1 MPKPFFR
8 GSRAQTYAIAV
19 AGLMLVIDFAFSLNH
34 GLAPAVDMAESASLQ
49 ASITQETASTSTA
62 AAKARVLQRKLERTK
77 TPVPNVRRQDND
89 LCGIQRESTVTL
101 EGELKIQTVEK
112 PDGARAYWIKASKCP
127 DELYSIVSIDH
138 HNRIDKIID
147 CQNTNLTELALNSG
161 LQFTIMTVVPS
172 PDVHALALAGSGRL
186 LVNCPDT
193 GLTITRDGF
202 FNRRAGLLKN
212 SEGCVAWTRKDGGRP
227 VRLAHDEHVD
237 EKGCT
242 ASGQECFEV
251 LEPDERDVDAFNF
264 KTKNSL
270 SVINPR
276 GLRPVRDAHVYENSV
291 EDLDS
296 SDRSLTGVANWE
308 PIKPTTLPSC
318 P

>member
-1 MPKPFFR
+1 MPKSFFR
-8 GSRAQTYAIAV
+8 GSRAQTYALAV
-19 AGLMLVIDFAFSLNH
+19 AALMLVTDFAFSLRPH
-34 GLAPAVDMAESASLQ
+34 RASAYDVEETASLQ
-49 ASITQETASTSTA
+49 NATTLEPTLTSTDK
-62 AAKARVLQRKLERTK
+62 AKARVLQRKLERTK
-77 TPVPNVRRQDND
+77 PPVPNFNRQDND
-89 LCGIQRESTVTL
+89 LCRIQRESTLTL
-101 EGELKIQTVEK
+101 DGELKIQTVQK
-112 PDGARAYWIKASKCP
+112 PDGARAYWIKASTCP

-138 HNRIDKIID
+138 DNRIDKVID
-147 CQNTNLTELALNSG
+147 CQNTGLTELALNSG

-251 LEPDERDVDAFNF
+251 LEPDERDIDAFNF

-276 GLRPVRDAHVYENSV
+276 GLRAVRDAHVFENSV

-296 SDRSLTGVANWE
+296 ADRSLTGVANWE
-308 PIKPTTLPSC
+308 PIKPTILPSC